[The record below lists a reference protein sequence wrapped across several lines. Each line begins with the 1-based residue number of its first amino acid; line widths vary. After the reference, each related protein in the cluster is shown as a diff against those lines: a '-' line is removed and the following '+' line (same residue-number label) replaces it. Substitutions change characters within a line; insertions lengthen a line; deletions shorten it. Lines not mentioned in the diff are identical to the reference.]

1 MKPRETVASSAGST
15 AGGNPTRGGCRPC
28 GFAFALARQV
38 VCALAVG
45 CLAGASSAA
54 DGTPTT
60 LRVAAYSGD
69 MSALDY
75 VDQMGVRQGLNASV
89 LRTIAQRQSRP
100 LGYRQFPSVGEAW
113 AALGRGD
120 IDVVPVV
127 CDDPIPTDAGAL
139 SAPYASVGVGVVT
152 AGGRPTP
159 RTLTDLA
166 GARVLIASGSPG
178 AAVLRAKL
186 TGVALNEMPSRRLA
200 LEAVAGGK
208 ADAFVGVHAFNVG
221 AVDALALGTLKPAAL
236 PLSIQWCLASR
247 KGDSSIS
254 TTIAQGLADISPLAF
269 SEMEFQPL
277 PAAVHRGSASRDFAL
292 TSAEREWVR
301 VHPVVHVGVQRLGRP
316 YDFIDDQGRW
326 QGLGATLLRQFAQAA
341 GLRFEPVVLDAAL
354 DPSQALSRGAADVIT
369 AFPLGP
375 STAPSGLVATRAYDS
390 FPWSFVRAE
399 HDNARSIQ
407 RIATTPWRMRRVMP
421 EPGLNDAALVER
433 SDAASALRAVL
444 AGNAD
449 AALINVVA
457 AEELGERFAH
467 DHLAIDP
474 TIVGVERVGFAV
486 AERDRMLALM
496 LDRYL
501 ASYSPRELAR
511 LASRTRPLTI
521 VLGYEKRAVIG
532 LASAGVVVALIVIV
546 TLGWAYR
553 RTRAAQAAAV
563 AARGEA
569 IAAREQAL
577 AADQAKTA
585 FVAMM
590 SHEIRTPMNGVVGVL
605 DLLDTM
611 ALPPEPRRY
620 LGIAQHSAR
629 LMLRV
634 VDDTLDYLKIEQGAL
649 ALEAAPFDIGAL
661 AAAAVELHAPLAARK
676 GCALYLATMPH
687 FDRRLIGDEA
697 RINQILTNLLSN
709 AIRFTERGHVMLEVR
724 RKVARGRAW
733 LMLVV
738 SDTGV
743 GISETYRAHLF
754 APFTQQDST
763 TTRRYGG
770 TGLGLSIVKR
780 IVDSMKGT
788 IEVESRVGAGTR
800 VRVRL
805 PIEWGDAARTWPRIA
820 SGCAL
825 VRMPAPAMGVSV
837 RALMAR
843 MGVRCISAGGH
854 ADIEVSADAQG
865 AVVVTS
871 RHGAR
876 HRLRSVDELADAV
889 AACLG
894 YSDQACVADPKSH
907 RPRAREET
915 SREESAAG
923 GHERLNRPGGRLV
936 DDPVLVIEDNA
947 VNRDIMVRQLR
958 ALGLAVES
966 ASDGIE
972 GYACWQRLRPSLVLL
987 DCHMPGMDGYTLAR
1001 TIRRAECDGRARTTI
1016 VAVSANATRDDMQV
1030 CQAVGMDDYLSKPIT
1045 RHKLATLL
1053 ERWMEA
1059 AYADPGPT

>member
-1 MKPRETVASSAGST
+1 MKPDETGSMRAGPKSL
-15 AGGNPTRGGCRPC
+15 GDLKRSRYQRC
-28 GFAFALARQV
+28 GFAFAARHIA
-38 VCALAVG
+38 CALAAG
-45 CLAGASSAA
+45 CMAGASGATQSPPDA
-54 DGTPTT
+54 
-60 LRVAAYSGD
+60 LRVGAYSGD

-75 VDQMGVRQGLNASV
+75 VDHMGVRQGLNASV
-89 LRTIAQRQSRP
+89 LRTIALRQSRR
-100 LGYRQFPSVGEAW
+100 LVYRQFASVGEAW

-120 IDVVPVV
+120 TDVVPVA
-127 CDDPIPTDAGAL
+127 CDDSVPNDTGAL
-139 SAPYASVGVGVVT
+139 SAPYASIGVGAVT
-152 AGGRPTP
+152 TEGRPTP

-166 GARVLIASGSPG
+166 GKRVVIASGSPG
-178 AAVLRAKL
+178 VGALRAKL
-186 TGVALNEMPSRRLA
+186 SGVVLDEMPSRELA
-200 LEAVAGGK
+200 LKAVATGE
-208 ADAFVGVHAFNVG
+208 ADAFVGIHAFNVG
-221 AVDALALGTLKPAAL
+221 AVDALALGTLRPVAL
-236 PLSIQWCLASR
+236 PFSLPLCLAFR
-247 KGDSSIS
+247 KTDPSVSA
-254 TTIAQGLADISPLAF
+254 TIAQGLADISPRALR
-269 SEMEFQPL
+269 EIEFQPL
-277 PAAVHRGSASRDFAL
+277 PAPVHRAFAPPNFTL
-292 TSAEREWVR
+292 TVAEREWVR
-301 VHPVVHVGVQRLGRP
+301 VHPIVRVGVQRLGHP

-354 DPSQALSRGAADVIT
+354 DPAQALRHDAADLVS
-369 AFPLGP
+369 AFPL
-375 STAPSGLVATRAYDS
+375 APSAAVPGLFTTRAYDS

-399 HDNARSIQ
+399 RDNARSVE
-407 RIATTPWRMRRVMP
+407 RIATTPWRMRRVML
-421 EPGLNDAALVER
+421 EPSLDDTALVAR
-433 SDAASALRAVL
+433 SDATGALRAVL

-449 AALINVVA
+449 AALINVIA
-457 AEELGERFAH
+457 AEEFGARFTH

-474 TIVGVERVGFAV
+474 TVVGVERIGFAV
-486 AERDRMLALM
+486 VERNRMLASM

-532 LASAGVVVALIVIV
+532 MASAGAAVALIVIV

-577 AADQAKTA
+577 AADQAKSA

-649 ALEAAPFDIGAL
+649 TLEAAPFDIGML

-709 AIRFTERGHVMLEVR
+709 AIRFTERGHVLLEVR
-724 RKVARGRAW
+724 RKAARGRTW
-733 LMLVV
+733 LMLEV

-743 GISETYRAHLF
+743 GISETYRARLF
-754 APFTQQDST
+754 APFTQQDNT

-780 IVDSMKGT
+780 IVELMDGT
-788 IEVESRVGAGTR
+788 IEVESRVGEGTR
-800 VRVRL
+800 VRIRL
-805 PIEWGDAARTWPRIA
+805 PIEWGDAARAWPRPA
-820 SGCAL
+820 SGRAR
-825 VRMPAPAMGVSV
+825 VRMPVPAMGVCV
-837 RALMAR
+837 RALMVR
-843 MGVRCISAGGH
+843 MGVRCISDGGH
-854 ADIEVSADAQG
+854 ADLEVTADAFG
-865 AVVVTS
+865 AVVVTP
-871 RHGAR
+871 RRGAQR
-876 HRLRSVDELADAV
+876 KLRSVHELADAV
-889 AACLG
+889 AGCLG
-894 YSDQACVADPKSH
+894 HAGQRID
-907 RPRAREET
+907 RPNSLIEN
-915 SREESAAG
+915 SREVRVEG
-923 GHERLNRPGGRLV
+923 PDERLDRIARSLAGEPI
-936 DDPVLVIEDNA
+936 LVIEDNA
-947 VNRDIMVRQLR
+947 INRDIMVRQLR
-958 ALGLAVES
+958 ALGVAAES
-966 ASDGIE
+966 AADGTE
-972 GYACWQRLRPSLVLL
+972 GYASWQRLRPSLVLL

-1001 TIRRAECDGRARTTI
+1001 TIRHAERDGRARTTI
-1016 VAVSANATRDDMQV
+1016 VAVSANATHDDMRV
-1030 CQAVGMDDYLSKPIT
+1030 CLKAGMDDYLSKPIT

-1053 ERWMEA
+1053 DKWMEA
-1059 AYADPGPT
+1059 AYADPRQTRS